1 MSSAPKIKEFFKRH
15 GVFGLLTLILFFLFT
30 FSFVCEKTPLNDGA
44 GYDGAFYY
52 SVAQNFSTDFWTTG
66 YDSFRIFRIFPFFLI
81 NLFFSL
87 LGIEATHA
95 NLMHSMYV
103 LHFANIAVQLVFF
116 AKLMQ
121 LNTWKK
127 ATKAIVFACFF
138 FNYFVLK
145 NCGYEPFQ
153 TDAFANTI
161 FLVSYYNLLREKFG
175 RAISISIL
183 GLLTWPTITYTIWL
197 LYIFKDPFPQTAKR
211 LNVHTGKAIAIAFP
225 LMSIGA
231 VATLYL
237 LHKQPLL
244 ESMLFMQASLP
255 LLIIGAIA
263 WGAFLYFALR
273 NCDYQFHTPLAY
285 FREFVRQSLWKRVVI
300 VALPF
305 AAITLFLKAHTN
317 DEFYFNEVAFILQ
330 TLLRPLK
337 YPLVTPAAHVCYF
350 GILPLL
356 ALIYFRDLAKDVF
369 NRSAGYAL
377 AFIAFL
383 FFATDSE
390 ARHVIPLLPMILVP
404 LGSVLDKTN
413 LGAKSASALIAFQ
426 IILSHFYIYINVDG
440 TAEALATNDYY
451 GVAQRY
457 FMNFGPWMSSLSY
470 ITWLSIAVISGIL
483 VYSLARNR
491 KN

>member
-1 MSSAPKIKEFFKRH
+1 MTTAPKIKEFFKRH
-15 GVFGLLTLILFFLFT
+15 GVFGLLTLTLLFLFT
-30 FSFVCEKTPLNDGA
+30 LSFTGERTPLNDGA

-87 LGIEATHA
+87 FNIEATHA
-95 NLMHSMYV
+95 NLMLSIYV
-103 LHFANIAVQLVFF
+103 LHFANLAIQLVFF
-116 AKLMQ
+116 FKLIK
-121 LNTWKK
+121 LCAWKK
-127 ATKAIVFACFF
+127 ATSAIIFACFF

-153 TDAFANTI
+153 TDAFAITI
-161 FLVSYYNLLREKFG
+161 FLVSFYYLQCGKFT
-175 RAISISIL
+175 RSIL
-183 GLLTWPTITYTIWL
+183 VSFLGIPTWPTIAYTIWL
-197 LYIFKDPFPQTAKR
+197 LYFFKDPFPQTARR
-211 LNVHTGKAIAIAFP
+211 LNVHTGKAVAIAFP
-225 LMSIGA
+225 LMSVGA

-244 ESMLFMQASLP
+244 ESMLFREASVP
-255 LLIIGAIA
+255 LLLASAIA

-273 NCDYQFHTPLAY
+273 CCDFHFYSPLTY
-285 FREFVRQSLWKRVVI
+285 IREFFSQSIWKKAII

-305 AAITLFLKAHTN
+305 AAISIFLKAHTN
-317 DEFYFNEVAFILQ
+317 EEFYFNEVAFLLQ

-356 ALIYFRDLAKDVF
+356 ALVYFRDFSKNVF
-369 NRSAGYAL
+369 DRSAGYAL

-390 ARHVIPLLPMILVP
+390 ARHIIPLLPMVLVP
-404 LGSVLDKTN
+404 LGSVLDKAN
-413 LGAKSASALIAFQ
+413 LGAKATTSLIVLQ
-426 IILSHFYIYINVDG
+426 LVLSHFYIPINVEG

-457 FMNFGPWMSSLSY
+457 FMNFGPWMSPLFY
-470 ITWLSIAVISGIL
+470 IVWLSIAVISGFL
-483 VYSLARNR
+483 VYSIVKKR

>member
-1 MSSAPKIKEFFKRH
+1 MTASQKIKEFFKRH
-15 GVFGLLTLILFFLFT
+15 GIFGFLVLTLFILFTL
-30 FSFVCEKTPLNDGA
+30 SFISERTPLNDGA

-87 LGIEATHA
+87 LGIEATHT
-95 NLMHSMYV
+95 NLMLSMYV
-103 LHFANIAVQLVFF
+103 LHFANLSVQIIFF

-121 LNTWKK
+121 LNAWKK
-127 ATKAIVFACFF
+127 ATKAIIFACFF

-153 TDAFANTI
+153 TDAFAVTI
-161 FLVSYYNLLREKFG
+161 FLVSFYYLQCGKFTRSLLVSF
-175 RAISISIL
+175 L
-183 GLLTWPTITYTIWL
+183 GIPTWPTITYMIWL
-197 LYIFKDPFPQTAKR
+197 LYFFKDPFPQTARR
-211 LNVHTGKAIAIAFP
+211 LNVHTGKAIAIVFP
-225 LMSIGA
+225 LMSVGA

-244 ESMLFMQASLP
+244 ESMLFCKASPP
-255 LLIIGAIA
+255 LILASAIA

-273 NCDYQFHTPLAY
+273 SCDFHFYSPLTY
-285 FREFVRQSLWKRVVI
+285 IREFFRQSIWKKAII

-305 AAITLFLKAHTN
+305 AAISIFLKAHTN
-317 DEFYFNEVAFILQ
+317 DEFYFNEVAFLLQ

-356 ALIYFRDLAKDVF
+356 ALFYFRDFTRDIF
-369 NRSAGYAL
+369 NRRPGYAL
-377 AFIAFL
+377 AFLAFL

-404 LGSVLDKTN
+404 LGCVLDKAN
-413 LGAKSASALIAFQ
+413 LGAKAATSLIVLQ
-426 IILSHFYIYINVDG
+426 LVLSHFYIPINVEG

-457 FMNFGPWMSSLSY
+457 FMNFGPWMSPLFY
-470 ITWLSIAVISGIL
+470 TVWLSIAVISGFL
-483 VYSLARNR
+483 VYLIVKKR

>member
-1 MSSAPKIKEFFKRH
+1 MSSTPKIKEFFKRH
-15 GVFGLLTLILFFLFT
+15 GIFGFLVLTLFILFTL
-30 FSFVCEKTPLNDGA
+30 SFISERTPLNDGA

-81 NLFFSL
+81 NLVFSL

-103 LHFANIAVQLVFF
+103 LHFANLAIQIVFF

-121 LNTWKK
+121 QSTWKK
-127 ATKAIVFACFF
+127 ATKAIIFACFF

-153 TDAFANTI
+153 TDAFAITI
-161 FLVSYYNLLREKFG
+161 FLVSYYYLLREKFG
-175 RAISISIL
+175 RAISISFL

-197 LYIFKDPFPQTAKR
+197 LYIFKDAFPQDVPR
-211 LNVHTGKAIAIAFP
+211 FRIHTGKAIAIAFP

-255 LLIIGAIA
+255 LLITGAIA
-263 WGAFLYFALR
+263 WGTFLYFALR
-273 NCDYQFHTPLAY
+273 NCDYRFHTPLAY
-285 FREFVRQSLWKRVVI
+285 FREFVRQTLWKRVII

-305 AAITLFLKAHTN
+305 AAIILFLKAHTN

-337 YPLVTPAAHVCYF
+337 FPLVTPAAHICYF

-356 ALIYFRDLAKDVF
+356 ALIYFRDLARDIF

-377 AFIAFL
+377 AFLAFL

-404 LGSVLDKTN
+404 LGSVLDKAN
-413 LGAKSASALIAFQ
+413 LGAKAVAALITLQ
-426 IILSHFYIYINVDG
+426 IILSHFYIPINVEG

-457 FMNFGPWMSSLSY
+457 FMNFGPWMSPQFYLM
-470 ITWLSIAVISGIL
+470 WLSIAVISGIL
-483 VYSLARNR
+483 VYLLVRNR